1 VRRTAGAHRAPGRA
15 SGRRRAGRAG
25 LGSRLSRS
33 TRGGLVLGVASALS
47 NALGYAFTVVLARSF
62 GPADYGALVALLG
75 AGLIGTIPASG
86 LQYVVARRTVALGF
100 DRDRNDGAT
109 LLLAAVAGVALLV
122 VAAAVA
128 PLARSYLH
136 LSGVGPVLA
145 LGAALVPLTLA
156 GAVQGGLLGH
166 GRFTALGT
174 VYVVAAAGRFA
185 GGALTAAAGWNVTGA
200 MATLAVAAVLTTGF
214 SWLLAGPRS
223 WRPVAG
229 RLRLRAE
236 RALAGDVA
244 RACSAVA
251 GIIVLTNVDVL
262 LARHYLDRETSGA
275 YAVASLFA
283 KALLWG
289 SQFVAQAAYPALA
302 RPEGRR
308 RLLGLTLAG
317 TGGIGLVGVG
327 LTAVAAGPV
336 VRAVTGQG
344 DYGPAARLAPLFA
357 LLGLG
362 WTLAQALLLAA
373 VAAGDRRPG
382 RLLWA
387 AIAVEAGVVALAL
400 HRSPGQIL
408 AACLVT
414 VTVYIAA
421 VAVLDRLPARAAAV
435 PQTAQPAQQ
444 PGEWSVGDVL

>member
-1 VRRTAGAHRAPGRA
+1 MPGAHRRPGRA
-15 SGRRRAGRAG
+15 GRSAR
-25 LGSRLSRS
+25 LGRS
-33 TRGGLVLGVASALS
+33 TRGGLALGVASVLS

-86 LQYVVARRTVALGF
+86 LQYVVARRTVALGLAPG
-100 DRDRNDGAT
+100 RNDGAT
-109 LLLAAVAGVALLV
+109 LALAAGTGAALLLAA
-122 VAAAVA
+122 AAVS

-145 LGAALVPLTLA
+145 LGATLVPMTLA
-156 GAVQGGLLGH
+156 GAVQGALLGH

-174 VYVVAAAGRFA
+174 VYVVSATGRFA
-185 GGALTAAAGWNVTGA
+185 AGALTVVLGWGVTGA
-200 MATLAVAAVLTTGF
+200 MALLAAAAVLTTGF
-214 SWLLAGPRS
+214 AWLLAGPGT
-223 WRPVAG
+223 WRG
-229 RLRLRAE
+229 GDRLRPE

-251 GIIVLTNVDVL
+251 GIIVLSNVDVL
-262 LARHYLDRETSGA
+262 LARHYLDPETSGA
-275 YAVASLFA
+275 YGVASLFA
-283 KALLWG
+283 KAVLWG
-289 SQFVAQAAYPALA
+289 AQFVAQAAYPALA
-302 RPEGRR
+302 RSEGRR
-308 RLLGLTLAG
+308 RLLGRTLAASA
-317 TGGIGLVGVG
+317 GIGMVGVA

-344 DYGPAARLAPLFA
+344 DYGEAARLAPWFA

-387 AIAVEAGVVALAL
+387 AIAVEAGAVALLL
-400 HRSPGQIL
+400 HHSPGQIL

-414 VTVYIAA
+414 VAGYIAGT
-421 VAVLDRLPARAAAV
+421 AVLDRLPSRAAAPV
-435 PQTAQPAQQ
+435 TRPSRQPA
-444 PGEWSVGDVL
+444 G